1 MLPSWRIVHVLMAQ
15 EALLR
20 SIASSKDT
28 ETLLLPSMGRVY
40 WTRHSRR
47 LFLTSRKAVNIS
59 ASGFAGIQAVVDL
72 QPAVV
77 EELVETQIVDNLQAR
92 QKCGFYLNEY
102 SIFS

>member
-72 QPAVV
+72 QPAV
-77 EELVETQIVDNLQAR
+77 EELVETQIVDNLQAM